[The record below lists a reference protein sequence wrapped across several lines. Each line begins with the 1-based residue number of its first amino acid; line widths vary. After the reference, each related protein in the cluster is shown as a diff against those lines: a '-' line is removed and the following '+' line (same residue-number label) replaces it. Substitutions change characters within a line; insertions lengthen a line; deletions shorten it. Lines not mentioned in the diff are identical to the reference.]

1 MPCKA
6 LIETG
11 KDCDLL
17 IHEATLQS
25 DMVADAAKKR
35 HSTVKQ
41 AIEVGTQMQAKF
53 QMLTHFSQR
62 YKRIPLVE
70 HKEFHKKF
78 GLAYDFMKVKINDGE
93 VLNDM
98 IEPLTEIFKEDI
110 EYSRKKE
117 ADTKKKSKH
126 ISKRLGNLSEV
137 LKAV

>member
-1 MPCKA
+1 MF
-6 LIETG
+6 I
-11 KDCDLL
+11 
-17 IHEATLQS
+17 IFYY
-25 DMVADAAKKR
+25 
-35 HSTVKQ
+35 
-41 AIEVGTQMQAKF
+41 F
-53 QMLTHFSQR
+53 Q
-62 YKRIPLVE
+62 
-70 HKEFHKKF
+70 
-78 GLAYDFMKVKINDGE
+78 VKINDGE